1 MVSENQIFGWQ
12 NESLNKGVNSLK
24 GAFPMKI
31 NHIALYTN
39 DLERMKLFYET
50 YFHAVSNQGYHN
62 KTTDLRTYFLSFEDN
77 TRLEI
82 MARPNLIPLTLAPL
96 NTGYIHLAFSVGSKD
111 KVDILTNTLEKDGYI
126 VFSKPRTTGDG
137 YYESCVLD
145 PDGNQIEIV
154 E

>member
-1 MVSENQIFGWQ
+1 MH
-12 NESLNKGVNSLK
+12 
-24 GAFPMKI
+24 I

-39 DLERMKLFYET
+39 DLERMKTFYMT
-50 YFHAVSNQGYHN
+50 YFNASTNPGYHN
-62 KTTDLRTYFLSFEDN
+62 PNTGLRTYFLSFENN
-77 TRLEI
+77 TRLEL
-82 MARPNLIPLTLAPL
+82 MTRPNLEELVSTPFQ
-96 NTGYIHLAFSVGSKD
+96 TGYIHLAFSAGSKEN
-111 KVDILTNTLEKDGYI
+111 VNSLTSTLQKDGYT

>member
-1 MVSENQIFGWQ
+1 
-12 NESLNKGVNSLK
+12 
-24 GAFPMKI
+24 MKI

-39 DLERMKLFYET
+39 DLEQLRAFYMK
-50 YFHAVSNQGYHN
+50 YFDASSNPGYHN
-62 KTTDLRTYFLSFEDN
+62 KNTGLRTYFLTFGDN

-82 MARPNLIPLTLAPL
+82 MTRPGLEQSSRSPLQ
-96 NTGYIHLAFSVGSKD
+96 TGYIHLAFSAGSKEM
-111 KVDILTNTLEKDGYI
+111 VDTLTAALENDGYT

>member
-1 MVSENQIFGWQ
+1 
-12 NESLNKGVNSLK
+12 
-24 GAFPMKI
+24 MKI

-39 DLERMKLFYET
+39 DLERMRTFYIT
-50 YFHAVSNQGYHN
+50 YFNAVPNQRYHN
-62 KTTDLRTYFLSFEDN
+62 TTTDLRTYFLSFDDQ

-82 MARPNLIPLTLAPL
+82 MSRPNLTEVISVPLQ
-96 NTGYIHLAFSVGSKD
+96 TGYIHLAFSAGSRE
-111 KVDILTNTLEKDGYI
+111 KVDKLTATLENDGYT
-126 VFSKPRTTGDG
+126 VLSKPRTTGDG

>member
-1 MVSENQIFGWQ
+1 
-12 NESLNKGVNSLK
+12 
-24 GAFPMKI
+24 MKI

-39 DLERMKLFYET
+39 DLERMKRFYET
-50 YFHAVSNQGYHN
+50 YFEAKSNQGYHN
-62 KTTDLRTYFLSFEDN
+62 KITELQTYFLSFEDN

-82 MARPNLIPLTLAPL
+82 MSRPNLEQQTDSTLSL
-96 NTGYIHLAFSVGSKD
+96 GYIHLAFSVGSKENVD
-111 KVDILTNTLEKDGYI
+111 KLTFRLEKDGFK
-126 VFSKPRTTGDG
+126 VLSQPRTTGDS

>member
-1 MVSENQIFGWQ
+1 
-12 NESLNKGVNSLK
+12 
-24 GAFPMKI
+24 MKI

-39 DLERMKLFYET
+39 DLERMRTFYIT
-50 YFHAVSNQGYHN
+50 YFKAISNQGYNN
-62 KTTDLRTYFLSFEDN
+62 KTTDLRTYFLSFEDQ

-82 MARPNLIPLTLAPL
+82 MTRPNLEQVISTPLQ
-96 NTGYIHLAFSVGSKD
+96 TGYIHLAFSVGSKEN
-111 KVDILTNTLEKDGYI
+111 VNQLTANLEKDGYT
-126 VFSKPRTTGDG
+126 VLSRPRTTGDG

>member
-1 MVSENQIFGWQ
+1 
-12 NESLNKGVNSLK
+12 
-24 GAFPMKI
+24 MKI
-31 NHIALYTN
+31 NHAALYTN
-39 DLERMKLFYET
+39 DLENMKQFYEI
-50 YFHAVSNQGYHN
+50 YFGAKSNDGYHYIN
-62 KTTDLRTYFLSFEDN
+62 SGLRTYFLSFDDG

-82 MARPNLIPLTLAPL
+82 MSRPNMEQQNSAAVRL
-96 NTGYIHLAFSVGSKD
+96 GYIHLAFSAGSKE
-111 KVDILTNTLEKDGYI
+111 KVDLLTNTLEKGGYT

>member
-1 MVSENQIFGWQ
+1 MN
-12 NESLNKGVNSLK
+12 
-24 GAFPMKI
+24 I

-39 DLERMKLFYET
+39 DLERMRKFYIT
-50 YFHAVSNQGYHN
+50 YFSAVSNEGYYN
-62 KTTDLRTYFLSFEDN
+62 PKTGLRTYFLSFEDQ

-82 MARPNLIPLTLAPL
+82 MTRPNLEQLIPVPL
-96 NTGYIHLAFSVGSKD
+96 QTGYIHLAFSVGSKE
-111 KVDILTNTLEKDGYI
+111 KVDQLTATLEADGYT
-126 VFSKPRTTGDG
+126 VLSRPRTTGDG